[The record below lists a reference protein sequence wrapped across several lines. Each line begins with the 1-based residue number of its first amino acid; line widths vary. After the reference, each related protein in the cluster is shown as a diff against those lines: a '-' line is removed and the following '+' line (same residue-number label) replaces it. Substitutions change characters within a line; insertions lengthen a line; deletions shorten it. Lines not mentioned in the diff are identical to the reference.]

1 MWGLIDCVLAEAY
14 CLVLWET
21 CGIKTGRPL
30 QRTLLRGFYKS
41 FNSWGMNS
49 QHKYYFINLMIMIL
63 YWFLKVI
70 WNTHGCFIAV
80 FHKYHSVTLRLQTPW
95 TQFPPICSVWPYGLG
110 AGCRGNRADRC
121 DLAMLTLQG
130 SPVHPPHTATVCALV
145 ERNSP

>member
-1 MWGLIDCVLAEAY
+1 MELSHMWGLIDCVLAEAY

-30 QRTLLRGFYKS
+30 QRQLLRGFYKS

-49 QHKYYFINLMIMIL
+49 QHKYYFITLVIMIL

-80 FHKYHSVTLRLQTPW
+80 FHKYHSITLRLQTPW

-110 AGCRGNRADRC
+110 ADCRGNKDSWTSPCSPCRAHQSIHH
-121 DLAMLTLQG
+121 TQ
-130 SPVHPPHTATVCALV
+130 PQFVHL
-145 ERNSP
+145 